1 MNYRKQRRLL
11 FKGLLSC
18 SLLAV
23 TSFIPKLAL
32 AAWPKKAFQAT
43 SISSAIEQLENG
55 LKTEK
60 SSKIKIKA
68 PKLAENGSIVWV
80 EVTTTLE
87 DVESISILVEKNPSP
102 LAARFMINPGTEAYI
117 YTRIKMRESSP
128 VIALIKTGDGKL
140 YTAQRNIKVTLGG
153 CGG

>member
-1 MNYRKQRRLL
+1 MNYREQRRLV

-23 TSFIPKLAL
+23 TSLIPTLSL
-32 AAWPKKAFQAT
+32 AAWPKKAFKAT
-43 SISSAIEQLENG
+43 TLNSAIEQLENG
-55 LKTEK
+55 IEPEK

-68 PKLAENGSIVWV
+68 PKLAENGSIVWI

-102 LAARFMINPGTEAYI
+102 LAAKFLISSGTEAYI

-128 VIALIKTGDGKL
+128 VIALVKTGDGKL
-140 YTAQRNIKVTLGG
+140 YTAQRDIKVTLGG